1 MRSELEYGVSPG
13 MSLARNTPQEPG
25 ARTYTR
31 QWFALWPVYRSTSD
45 MLIRYPERPIP
56 ICVMLPDGCWT
67 ECLSVMDRKEDGTTD
82 LTFVPR

>member
-13 MSLARNTPQEPG
+13 MPPARSTPQEPC
-25 ARTYTR
+25 ARTSTC
-31 QWFALWPVYRSTSD
+31 QCFKLWTVDRSTSD
-45 MLIRYPERPIP
+45 ELVRYLERPMP
-56 ICVMLPDGCWT
+56 ICVMLPDGRWT